1 MTVRVIKPKS
11 GLVPIDFGELWEYRE
26 LLWFLAW
33 RNIAVRYKQTAIG
46 ITWAIIRPLLT
57 MIVLT
62 IIFGNIAKLPSDD
75 IAYPLLVLAGTLP
88 WQLFASSL
96 TESSNSLVTNAAMIS
111 KIYFPRLVLPA
122 AAVVSSAVDFAIAFS
137 IMIVMMVWYGVVPT
151 ARVLTLP
158 LFILLALCFA
168 LGASLWLSA
177 LNVLYRDVRH
187 VVPFIVQ
194 IGLFASPVAY
204 STSPISEQWRL
215 LYSLNPMAGVI
226 DGFRWSLLGADVP
239 LYMPGLLLATGVVV
253 VMLVS
258 LPIARF
264 NVNLYISFYFSLT
277 G

>member
-26 LLWFLAW
+26 LLWFLSW
-33 RNIAVRYKQTAIG
+33 RDIAVRYKQTVIG

-258 LPIARF
+258 G
-264 NVNLYISFYFSLT
+264 LYYFRKMERT
-277 G
+277 FADVI